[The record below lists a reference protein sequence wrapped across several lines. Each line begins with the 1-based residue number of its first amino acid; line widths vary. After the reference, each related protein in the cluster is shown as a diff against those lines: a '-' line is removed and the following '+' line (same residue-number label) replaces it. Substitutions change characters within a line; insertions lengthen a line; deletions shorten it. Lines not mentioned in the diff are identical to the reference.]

1 MTHYIPNKNN
11 TSYGNARLR
20 SSAGFTVIEMLVSI
34 CILLPIMGGA
44 LALFSLGVNQQSSEQ
59 SSAEAN
65 QDATAALNMMKMEI
79 AQAGSHDIY
88 VETET
93 GSAITGSDI
102 YSQTISVDSTS
113 GICIGDSI
121 DVIDGGFSE
130 TVKITGLT
138 SGTLTGIFKYSH
150 GSDTKIRLFGL
161 PYTQGVLPPTGLSPN
176 TDTSVTTL
184 RFFGDIYGDGTMY
197 YVEYIYD
204 SNNARITRSMT
215 PFTNTT
221 KEPAVPLITNIKPG
235 SAQFILHT
243 DHLSIITSVTVSFTV
258 ENEWETVSQLEEVE
272 LSSRIAIPSA
282 EAASD
287 MLLENMQYQDVN
299 NLPPVPGRIAWYRY
313 GDVEYAN

>member
-1 MTHYIPNKNN
+1 
-11 TSYGNARLR
+11 
-20 SSAGFTVIEMLVSI
+20 
-34 CILLPIMGGA
+34 
-44 LALFSLGVNQQSSEQ
+44 
-59 SSAEAN
+59 
-65 QDATAALNMMKMEI
+65 
-79 AQAGSHDIY
+79 
-88 VETET
+88 
-93 GSAITGSDI
+93 
-102 YSQTISVDSTS
+102 
-113 GICIGDSI
+113 
-121 DVIDGGFSE
+121 
-130 TVKITGLT
+130 
-138 SGTLTGIFKYSH
+138 
-150 GSDTKIRLFGL
+150 
-161 PYTQGVLPPTGLSPN
+161 
-176 TDTSVTTL
+176 
-184 RFFGDIYGDGTMY
+184 MY

>member
-1 MTHYIPNKNN
+1 M
-11 TSYGNARLR
+11 
-20 SSAGFTVIEMLVSI
+20 
-34 CILLPIMGGA
+34 
-44 LALFSLGVNQQSSEQ
+44 FSLGVNQQSSEQ